1 MNKTVLSIC
10 STCRDGDEE
19 NLKKR
24 GGQRLLENIVAYFNY
39 KKLPFLKL
47 REVRCMSQCKRSCVI
62 SFTSNNCFT
71 YVFGDI
77 NPKDPQYVKSLFD
90 LVILYGKAEEGFL
103 RRRDRPELFKSNILG
118 RLPAISSR
126 SPIIKKFK
134 FFLINH
140 KC

>member
-1 MNKTVLSIC
+1 MNETVLSIC
-10 STCRDGDEE
+10 STCRDGDE
-19 NLKKR
+19 NLKKS
-24 GGQRLLENIVAYFNY
+24 GGQLLLENIIAYFNY

-77 NPKDPQYVKSLFD
+77 DPKDPQYIRSLFD
-90 LVILYGKAEEGFL
+90 LLISYGKAEEGFL

-118 RLPAISSR
+118 RLPATESKSSIISK
-126 SPIIKKFK
+126 I
-134 FFLINH
+134 
-140 KC
+140 

>member
-1 MNKTVLSIC
+1 MNETVLSIC

-90 LVILYGKAEEGFL
+90 LLILYGKAEEGFL
-103 RRRDRPELFKSNILG
+103 RRRDRPELFKSNILS

-126 SPIIKKFK
+126 SPIINK
-134 FFLINH
+134 L
-140 KC
+140 

>member
-1 MNKTVLSIC
+1 MIDNKTLLSIC
-10 STCRDGDEE
+10 STCRDENEE

-62 SFTSNNCFT
+62 SITSNNCFT

-118 RLPAISSR
+118 RLPAIESKSS
-126 SPIIKKFK
+126 IISK
-134 FFLINH
+134 I
-140 KC
+140 

>member
-1 MNKTVLSIC
+1 MNETVLSIC
-10 STCRDGDEE
+10 STCRDGDE
-19 NLKKR
+19 NLKKS
-24 GGQRLLENIVAYFNY
+24 GGQLLLENIIAYFKY

-77 NPKDPQYVKSLFD
+77 DPKDPQYIRSLFD
-90 LVILYGKAEEGFL
+90 LLISYGKAEEGFL

-118 RLPAISSR
+118 RLPAIESKSS
-126 SPIIKKFK
+126 IISKIK
-134 FFLINH
+134 IV
-140 KC
+140 

>member
-1 MNKTVLSIC
+1 MNETVLSIC

-24 GGQRLLENIVAYFNY
+24 GGQRLLENIVAYFNS

-103 RRRDRPELFKSNILG
+103 RRRDRPELFKSNILC

-126 SPIIKKFK
+126 SPIINK
-134 FFLINH
+134 L
-140 KC
+140 

>member
-1 MNKTVLSIC
+1 MNETVLSIC

-118 RLPAISSR
+118 RLPAISSK
-126 SPIIKKFK
+126 SPIIIKF
-134 FFLINH
+134 INYE
-140 KC
+140 

>member
-62 SFTSNNCFT
+62 SITSNNCFT

-126 SPIIKKFK
+126 SPIINK
-134 FFLINH
+134 L
-140 KC
+140 

>member
-24 GGQRLLENIVAYFNY
+24 GGQRLLEKIVAYFNY

-126 SPIIKKFK
+126 SSIINK
-134 FFLINH
+134 L
-140 KC
+140 

>member
-1 MNKTVLSIC
+1 MNETVLSIC
-10 STCRDGDEE
+10 STCRDGDE
-19 NLKKR
+19 NLKKS
-24 GGQRLLENIVAYFNY
+24 GGQLLLENIIAYFNY

-77 NPKDPQYVKSLFD
+77 DPKDPQYIRSLFD
-90 LVILYGKAEEGFL
+90 MLISYGKAEEGFL

-118 RLPAISSR
+118 RLPAIESKSS
-126 SPIIKKFK
+126 IISK
-134 FFLINH
+134 I
-140 KC
+140 

>member
-1 MNKTVLSIC
+1 MNETVLSIC

-62 SFTSNNCFT
+62 SFTSNKCFT

-126 SPIIKKFK
+126 SPIINK
-134 FFLINH
+134 L
-140 KC
+140 

>member
-1 MNKTVLSIC
+1 MNETVLSIC
-10 STCRDGDEE
+10 STCRDGDE
-19 NLKKR
+19 NLKKS
-24 GGQRLLENIVAYFNY
+24 GGQLLLENIIAYFNY

-77 NPKDPQYVKSLFD
+77 DPKDPQYIRSLFD
-90 LVILYGKAEEGFL
+90 LLISYGKAEEGFL

-118 RLPAISSR
+118 RLPGNESKSSIISK
-126 SPIIKKFK
+126 I
-134 FFLINH
+134 
-140 KC
+140 

>member
-1 MNKTVLSIC
+1 MNETVLSIC

-77 NPKDPQYVKSLFD
+77 NPKDPQYVKSLFE

-103 RRRDRPELFKSNILG
+103 RRRDRHELFKSNILG

-126 SPIIKKFK
+126 SPIINK
-134 FFLINH
+134 L
-140 KC
+140 

>member
-1 MNKTVLSIC
+1 MNETVLSIC
-10 STCRDGDEE
+10 STCRDGDE
-19 NLKKR
+19 NLKKS
-24 GGQRLLENIVAYFNY
+24 GGQLLLENIIAYFKF

-77 NPKDPQYVKSLFD
+77 DPKDPQYIRSLFD
-90 LVILYGKAEEGFL
+90 MLISYGKAEEGFL

-118 RLPAISSR
+118 RLPAIESR
-126 SPIIKKFK
+126 SSIISK
-134 FFLINH
+134 I
-140 KC
+140 

>member
-1 MNKTVLSIC
+1 MNETVLSIC
-10 STCRDGDEE
+10 ITCRDRDEV
-19 NLKKR
+19 NLQKR

-118 RLPAISSR
+118 RFPPISSR
-126 SPIIKKFK
+126 SSIINK
-134 FFLINH
+134 L
-140 KC
+140 

>member
-1 MNKTVLSIC
+1 MNETVLSIC

-24 GGQRLLENIVAYFNY
+24 GGHRLLENIVAYFNY

-126 SPIIKKFK
+126 SPIINK
-134 FFLINH
+134 L
-140 KC
+140 

>member
-1 MNKTVLSIC
+1 MNETVLSIC
-10 STCRDGDEE
+10 STCRDGDE
-19 NLKKR
+19 NLKKS
-24 GGQRLLENIVAYFNY
+24 GGQLLLENIIAYFNY

-77 NPKDPQYVKSLFD
+77 DPKDPQYIRSLFD
-90 LVILYGKAEEGFL
+90 LLISYGKAEEGFL

-118 RLPAISSR
+118 RLPAIESKSS
-126 SPIIKKFK
+126 IISKIK
-134 FFLINH
+134 IV
-140 KC
+140 

>member
-1 MNKTVLSIC
+1 MNETVLSIC

-47 REVRCMSQCKRSCVI
+47 REVKCMSQCKRSCVI

-126 SPIIKKFK
+126 SPIISKIK
-134 FFLINH
+134 IV
-140 KC
+140 

>member
-1 MNKTVLSIC
+1 MNETVLFIC

-19 NLKKR
+19 NSKKM
-24 GGQRLLENIVAYFNY
+24 GGQRLLENIVTYFNY

-90 LVILYGKAEEGFL
+90 LVILYGNAEEGFL

-126 SPIIKKFK
+126 SPIINK
-134 FFLINH
+134 L
-140 KC
+140 

>member
-1 MNKTVLSIC
+1 MNETVLSIC
-10 STCRDGDEE
+10 STCRDGDKE

-90 LVILYGKAEEGFL
+90 LVILYGKAEEGF
-103 RRRDRPELFKSNILG
+103 FK
-118 RLPAISSR
+118 
-126 SPIIKKFK
+126 KKR
-134 FFLINH
+134 
-140 KC
+140 

>member
-1 MNKTVLSIC
+1 MNETVLSIC
-10 STCRDGDEE
+10 STCRDRNEE

-24 GGQRLLENIVAYFNY
+24 GGQRLLENILAYFNY

-62 SFTSNNCFT
+62 SFTSNYCFT

-77 NPKDPQYVKSLFD
+77 NSKDPQYVKSLFD
-90 LVILYGKAEEGFL
+90 LLILYGKAEEGFL

-126 SPIIKKFK
+126 SPIINK
-134 FFLINH
+134 L
-140 KC
+140 

>member
-1 MNKTVLSIC
+1 MNETVLSIC
-10 STCRDGDEE
+10 STCRDGDK

-24 GGQRLLENIVAYFNY
+24 GGQLLIENIIAYFNY

-77 NPKDPQYVKSLFD
+77 DPKDPQYIRSLFD
-90 LVILYGKAEEGFL
+90 LLISYGKAEEGFL

-126 SPIIKKFK
+126 SPIINK
-134 FFLINH
+134 L
-140 KC
+140 

>member
-1 MNKTVLSIC
+1 MNKTLLSIC

-24 GGQRLLENIVAYFNY
+24 GGQRLSENIVAYFNY

-103 RRRDRPELFKSNILG
+103 RRRDRPELFKSNILS

-126 SPIIKKFK
+126 SPIINK
-134 FFLINH
+134 L
-140 KC
+140 

>member
-1 MNKTVLSIC
+1 MIVNKTLLSIC
-10 STCRDGDEE
+10 STCRDENEE

-24 GGQRLLENIVAYFNY
+24 GGQRLLENVVAYFNY

-126 SPIIKKFK
+126 SPIIKK
-134 FFLINH
+134 L
-140 KC
+140 

>member
-1 MNKTVLSIC
+1 MNETVLSIC

-24 GGQRLLENIVAYFNY
+24 GGKRLLENIVAYFNY

-126 SPIIKKFK
+126 SPIIKK
-134 FFLINH
+134 L
-140 KC
+140 

>member
-1 MNKTVLSIC
+1 MIVNKTLLSIC
-10 STCRDGDEE
+10 STCRDENEE

-118 RLPAISSR
+118 RLPAIGSKSS
-126 SPIIKKFK
+126 IINK
-134 FFLINH
+134 L
-140 KC
+140 

>member
-1 MNKTVLSIC
+1 MNETVLSIC

-47 REVRCMSQCKRSCVI
+47 RKVRCMSQCKRSCVI

-126 SPIIKKFK
+126 SPII
-134 FFLINH
+134 N
-140 KC
+140 

>member
-1 MNKTVLSIC
+1 MNETVLSIC
-10 STCRDGDEE
+10 STCRDGDE
-19 NLKKR
+19 NLKKS
-24 GGQRLLENIVAYFNY
+24 GGQLLLENIIAYFNY

-77 NPKDPQYVKSLFD
+77 DPKDPQYIRSLFD
-90 LVILYGKAEEGFL
+90 LLISYGKAEEGFL

-118 RLPAISSR
+118 RLPAIESR
-126 SPIIKKFK
+126 SSIISK
-134 FFLINH
+134 I
-140 KC
+140 

>member
-118 RLPAISSR
+118 RLPSISSR
-126 SPIIKKFK
+126 SPIINK
-134 FFLINH
+134 L
-140 KC
+140 